1 MTLDSPGMNETYI
14 INTNDFLEPKTAT
27 ERLMGYNFA
36 VSINDSHNTPAIR
49 ERNLESSVITPT
61 LFAFGLNHKTAPVE
75 IREKLYLNEDEI
87 HLFLKRVKGNLSEC
101 FVISTCNRT
110 EFYGVSESSTID
122 IDQYKRLL
130 IDIKGAESLVK
141 DEHFFSFISCA
152 ACQQLFNVATSIDSR
167 VIGDSQILRQIREA
181 YSLAGKAGHAG
192 KILNQL
198 LQRSLKLGKA
208 TFTQT
213 SIHDGATSVSSVAV
227 ELALNTF
234 GSLQGRTVM
243 VIGAGEMASL
253 TTEALVAKNVGKI
266 IVSNRTR
273 EHAEKLLS
281 EIQGDFSI
289 EREVLDFDEITGRLN
304 SVDIVISSTGSKEP
318 ILYKENFANQTRK
331 ILVIDIAVPR
341 DVDPSVAENPNVI
354 LRNIDDLHVIVD
366 GNHEKRMLDLPKV
379 RKMVVEEMIEFLTWY
394 YLLPIMPVYEK
405 TGAKPP
411 REQTNQILRIKEFL
425 NHNISEIHKF
435 AAKSGG
441 SFNDDLESHFSLV
454 QRLRSMK
461 AETIDRVAA

>member
-1 MTLDSPGMNETYI
+1 MRLGSSAMKETYI
-14 INTNDFLEPKTAT
+14 SKINDFLEPKMAT
-27 ERLMGYNFA
+27 ERLVGYNFA
-36 VSINDSHNTPAIR
+36 VGINDTHNTPAIR
-49 ERNLESSVITPT
+49 ERNLESSLLTPT

-87 HLFLKRVKGNLSEC
+87 HMFLKRVKGNLTEC

-130 IDIKGAESLVK
+130 IDIKGAEGLIK

-213 SIHDGATSVSSVAV
+213 SIHDGAMSVSSVAV
-227 ELALNTF
+227 ELAINTF
-234 GSLQGRTVM
+234 GSLQERTVL
-243 VIGAGEMASL
+243 VIGAGDMARL
-253 TTEALVAKNVGKI
+253 TTEALVDKNVGKI
-266 IVSNRTR
+266 LVTNRTR
-273 EHAEKLLS
+273 DHAERLLS
-281 EIQGDFSI
+281 DIQGDLSSDC
-289 EREVLDFDEITGRLN
+289 EVLEFDEITDRLP
-304 SVDIVISSTGSKEP
+304 SVDIVISSTGSDEP
-318 ILYKENFANQTRK
+318 ILYKDNFAGQTRK

-354 LRNIDDLHVIVD
+354 LRNIDNLHVIVD

-379 RKMVVEEMIEFLTWY
+379 KKMIVEEMIEFLTWY
-394 YLLPIMPVYEK
+394 YLLPIMPMYEK
-405 TGAKPP
+405 TGSKPP
-411 REQTNQILRIKEFL
+411 REQTHEIMRIKEFL

-441 SFNDDLESHFSLV
+441 NFNDDLESHFSLV

-461 AETIDRVAA
+461 AETSDRVAV